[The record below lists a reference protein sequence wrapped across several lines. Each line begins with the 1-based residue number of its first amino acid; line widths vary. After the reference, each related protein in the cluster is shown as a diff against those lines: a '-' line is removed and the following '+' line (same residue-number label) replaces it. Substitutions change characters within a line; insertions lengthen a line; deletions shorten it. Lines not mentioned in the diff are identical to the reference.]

1 MPPRSAPSPAFA
13 ETFATLRAM
22 LQQHGKR
29 LLTTVDTAD
38 DFQLA
43 SPEYTDRTGRPLFVA
58 AVQIKKTY
66 VSYHLLPIYMNPALA
81 AAVPPLLKKRM
92 QGKACFNFTSIDEG
106 LLAELAEI
114 TARGIPPFRA
124 QAERAAAARG

>member
-1 MPPRSAPSPAFA
+1 MPPKTSSPAAFA
-13 ETFATLRAM
+13 GTFASLRAM
-22 LQQHGKR
+22 LQRHGKR

-66 VSYHLLPIYMNPALA
+66 VSYHLLPVYANPALLA
-81 AAVPPLLKKRM
+81 SVSPALRKRM
-92 QGKACFNFTSIDEG
+92 QGKACFNFTSIDAAQ
-106 LLAELAEI
+106 LKELSSLTKTSIAGFKNLDLPW
-114 TARGIPPFRA
+114 AKKR
-124 QAERAAAARG
+124 